1 MRENYSMAIFC
12 GSRLGARPVFADAA
26 RALGHA
32 MAEQGVRLVYGG
44 GNNGLMGVLA
54 DAVLAGGGTVVGVIP
69 EFLTKCEVAHAR
81 LTEIVVVDSMHA
93 RKRRMADLADAF
105 VTLPG
110 GIGTIDETI
119 EIITWRQLRLHD
131 KPIFICDVE
140 GSAAPL
146 VTAIDGLIDLG
157 FCGPEIRNL
166 FTTVNG
172 VPELL
177 DYLRLRPRGAGLDTT
192 RV

>member
-69 EFLTKCEVAHAR
+69 EFLTKWEVAHAR

-93 RKRRMADLADAF
+93 RKRRLAELADAF
-105 VTLPG
+105 VALPG
-110 GIGTIDETI
+110 GIGTIDEAI

-157 FCGPEIRNL
+157 FCGPEIRTL
-166 FTTVNG
+166 FTIANG

-177 DYLRLRPRGAGLDTT
+177 DHMRLRPRGAGLDTT
-192 RV
+192 RI